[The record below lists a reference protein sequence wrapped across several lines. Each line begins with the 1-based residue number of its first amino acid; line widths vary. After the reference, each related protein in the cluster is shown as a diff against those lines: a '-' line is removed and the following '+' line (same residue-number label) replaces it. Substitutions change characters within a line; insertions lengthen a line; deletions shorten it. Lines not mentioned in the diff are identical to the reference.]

1 MLRSIAATPTARQ
14 PAVRHVSAL
23 VGSAAVFLG
32 GSTAAS
38 AAAGTAGRTPTGPQ
52 GGYNDPEEGDIT
64 NESEAQHQQDR
75 ENAAKLKRAQ
85 ERQEDGAPP
94 RGKWGAS
101 TSVPA
106 V

>member
-1 MLRSIAATPTARQ
+1 M
-14 PAVRHVSAL
+14 RHVSAL

-85 ERQEDGAPP
+85 VGMTCSPPSALRSPQAPLGRP
-94 RGKWGAS
+94 LD
-101 TSVPA
+101 
-106 V
+106 